1 MLGEGLLLLIGFAV
15 QFAAHLEAKLQ
26 QEKLK
31 KSTEYLLHCD
41 MTLGVQPAFTSVNVN
56 RCSIYYHDSKVP
68 SNLKPP
74 FYLPYPGVI

>member
-31 KSTEYLLHCD
+31 KINRVFI
-41 MTLGVQPAFTSVNVN
+41 TLWHDTWRSASVHL
-56 RCSIYYHDSKVP
+56 C
-68 SNLKPP
+68 
-74 FYLPYPGVI
+74 